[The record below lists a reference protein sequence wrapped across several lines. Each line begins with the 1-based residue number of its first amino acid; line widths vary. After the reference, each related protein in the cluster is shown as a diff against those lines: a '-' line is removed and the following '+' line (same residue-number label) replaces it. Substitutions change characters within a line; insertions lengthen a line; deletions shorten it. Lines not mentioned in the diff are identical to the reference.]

1 MRIRIVD
8 AFTDQP
14 FAGNPAGVCLLPA
27 GPWPAESWMQ
37 QLAAEVNLSETAFA
51 RPSSGDP
58 DADWDLRWFTPTI
71 EAKMCGHATLATTHV
86 LAADGLLDGAVR
98 FNSLSGVLV
107 ASVEGD
113 TITLDFPVS
122 RPTEIAVPAGLAEA
136 LGVKPEATYRTDP
149 LGDLLVILQDEAA
162 VRTAKPDPKAL
173 AALTEQNAL
182 RGAILTA
189 PAEAKGEGEREPAAP
204 GLPPAASEPGAASG
218 YDFVSR
224 FFAPSHGID
233 EDPVTGSAHT
243 GLAPYWAE
251 RLGREQLVGFQAS
264 ARGGVVQVRLA
275 GDRVHLTGRA
285 VTVLDGELLV

>member
-27 GPWPAESWMQ
+27 GPWPDESRMQ
-37 QLAAEVNLSETAFA
+37 QIAAEVNLAETAFA

-58 DADWDLRWFTPTI
+58 DADWDLRWFTPTV

-86 LAADGLLDGAVR
+86 LAADGLLDGPVR
-98 FNSLSGVLV
+98 FDSLSGVLL
-107 ASVEGD
+107 ASVDGE
-113 TITLDFPVS
+113 TITLDFPAS
-122 RPTEIAVPAGLAEA
+122 TPTEIAVPAGLAEV
-136 LGVKPEATYRTDP
+136 LGVKPEATYRTEP

-162 VRTAKPDPKAL
+162 VRTATPDSKAL
-173 AALTEQNAL
+173 AALTEQHAF

-189 PAEAKGEGEREPAAP
+189 PADAD
-204 GLPPAASEPGAASG
+204 

-224 FFAPSHGID
+224 FFAPAHGID

-243 GLAPYWAE
+243 GLTPYWAE
-251 RLGREQLVGFQAS
+251 RLGRERLVGFQAS

-275 GDRVHLTGRA
+275 GDRVHLTGHA